1 MRLGDLT
8 IGAGGKRRSARNTI
22 EDDMGFLQ
30 NTVGAAAIAASLT
43 AGFPATA
50 SAVEVERVVSP
61 GGIEAWLVSEPA
73 VPLVAL
79 DFAFRGGSAQDED
92 GKEGTANL
100 LSTLLDE
107 GAGELDSEAFQT
119 RLEETAVRLSF
130 NAGRDSFSG
139 EMRTLTRNL
148 EDAIELTR
156 LALTE
161 PRFDEEAVQRMRQAV
176 SAGVRSRQNDPQTIA
191 SKTWFETAYPEHPYG
206 RPVNGSLETIGT
218 ITADDLRGYKDR
230 VMTRDNLIVAAVG
243 DIEAEAL
250 GQLLDAVF
258 GDLPETGELKPVA
271 DVEPTALG
279 RQIVVDLDVPQA
291 TIMAGTEGLARDDED
306 FIPAY
311 VVNHILGA
319 GSFSSRFFR
328 EIREKRGLA
337 YGAYSQM
344 APLDHS
350 ALFFAG
356 TATQNARAKESLDI
370 IRAEIARM
378 AEEGPTEAELEKA
391 KSYLVGAYALRFDT
405 SGKIASQLVALQMD
419 DLGIDY
425 FTRRNDLVRAVTIE
439 DVRRAARRM
448 LEDPLLT
455 VVVGRP
461 DGLASSE
468 G

>member
-1 MRLGDLT
+1 MTQSTIAYGELGMM
-8 IGAGGKRRSARNTI
+8 
-22 EDDMGFLQ
+22 DMGFFQ
-30 NTVGAAAIAASLT
+30 NAFGAVVMAATLT
-43 AGFPATA
+43 AGLPATA

-79 DFAFRGGSAQDED
+79 DFAFKGGAAQDD
-92 GKEGTANL
+92 KLGTANL

-107 GAGELDSEAFQT
+107 GAGDLDSEAFQT
-119 RLEETAVRLSF
+119 RLEDTAVRLSY
-130 NAGRDSFSG
+130 NASRDSFSG

-156 LALTE
+156 LSLTQ
-161 PRFDEEAVQRMRQAV
+161 PRFDEEAVQRMKQAV
-176 SAGVRSRQNDPQTIA
+176 SANLRSKQNDPQTIA
-191 SKTWFETAYPEHPYG
+191 VRTWFETAFPDHPYG
-206 RPVNGSLETIGT
+206 RPTEGT
-218 ITADDLRGYKDR
+218 IESLAGITPDDLRAYKAR
-230 VMTRDNLIVAAVG
+230 VMTRDNLVVAAVG
-243 DIEAEAL
+243 AIEPEAL
-250 GQLLDAVF
+250 GLMLDAIF
-258 GDLPETGELKPVA
+258 GDLPASGDLEPVPDIA
-271 DVEPTALG
+271 PQGLG

-291 TIMAGTEGLARDDED
+291 TIMTGTTGLARDDED

-319 GSFSSRFFR
+319 GSFSSRFFK

-344 APLDHS
+344 APLDHT

-356 TATQNARAKESLDI
+356 TATQNARTKESLDL

-378 AEEGPTEAELEKA
+378 AEEGPTDEELTKA
-391 KSYLVGAYALRFDT
+391 KSFLVGAYALRFDT
-405 SGKIASQLVALQMD
+405 SGKISGQLVGLQMD

-425 FTRRNDLVRAVTIE
+425 FVRRNDLVRAVTKA
-439 DVRRAARRM
+439 DVQRAAKRM
-448 LEDPLLT
+448 LSDPLLT

-461 DGLASSE
+461 DGLESSE